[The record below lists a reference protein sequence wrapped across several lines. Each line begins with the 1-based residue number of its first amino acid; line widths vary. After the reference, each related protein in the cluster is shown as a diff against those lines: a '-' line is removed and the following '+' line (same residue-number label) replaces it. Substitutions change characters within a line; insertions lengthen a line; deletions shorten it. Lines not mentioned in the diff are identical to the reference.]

1 MENINEEWKQIEGF
15 EYYSI
20 SNLGNVYSEYTFK
33 PVKIGI
39 DRYGYKKVDLRKDK
53 TRYTCRIH
61 RLIAM
66 AFIPNPEG
74 KPFVDH
80 INNNTLDNRTENLR
94 WATPTQN
101 NFNSKIS
108 KNNTSGVKG
117 VSYHKRDNKWI
128 ARIKINGKQTHLGSF
143 DNKEDA
149 IKARL
154 KKSIEI
160 QGEFIGQCEKI
171 EQKRIEL
178 KEEQAELIKLEQ
190 QNQDIVN

>member
-1 MENINEEWKQIEGF
+1 MENINEEWKEIEGF
-15 EYYSI
+15 EYYSV
-20 SNLGNVYSEYTFK
+20 SNLGNVYSEYSMK
-33 PVKIGI
+33 PVKTGT

-61 RLIAM
+61 RPVAL
-66 AFIPNPEG
+66 AFIPNPEN

-80 INNNTLDNRTENLR
+80 INNIKTDNRIENLR
-94 WATPTQN
+94 WATVKEN
-101 NFNSKIS
+101 IFNSKIG

-117 VSYHKRDNKWI
+117 VSYKKTRNKWV
-128 ARIKINGKQTHLGSF
+128 AQIKINGKVTHIGSF
-143 DNKEDA
+143 DNKEEA

-160 QGEFIGQCEKI
+160 QGQFLNQCEKI

-178 KEEQAELIKLEQ
+178 KEEQTELERLERE
-190 QNQDIVN
+190 NQDIIN

>member
-143 DNKEDA
+143 ENKEEA

-160 QGEFIGQCEKI
+160 QGTFINKCELI
-171 EQKRIEL
+171 EKKRIEL
-178 KEEQAELIKLEQ
+178 KEELAELVKLEQ